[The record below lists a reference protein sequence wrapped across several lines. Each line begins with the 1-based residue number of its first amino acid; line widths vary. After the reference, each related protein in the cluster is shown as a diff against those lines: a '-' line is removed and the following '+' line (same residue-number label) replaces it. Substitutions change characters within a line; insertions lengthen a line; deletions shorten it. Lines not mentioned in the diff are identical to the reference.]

1 MCRYTFKHFI
11 YNMYLKITYILL
23 DISDRVLKNIY
34 VRYSTITC
42 FIDDL
47 NKLKSKTVAGAG
59 IAEHACIT
67 DRFFYY
73 HVMFS
78 QNNLCML

>member
-1 MCRYTFKHFI
+1 MK
-11 YNMYLKITYILL
+11 K
-23 DISDRVLKNIY
+23 
-34 VRYSTITC
+34 VR
-42 FIDDL
+42 
-47 NKLKSKTVAGAG
+47 AGAG